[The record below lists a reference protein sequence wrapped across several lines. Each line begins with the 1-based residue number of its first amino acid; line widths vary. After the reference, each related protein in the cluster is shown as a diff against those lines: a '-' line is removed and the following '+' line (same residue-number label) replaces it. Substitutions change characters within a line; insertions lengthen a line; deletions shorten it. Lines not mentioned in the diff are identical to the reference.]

1 MTVIL
6 IKMDSRVIRRYNAYY
21 HGWCLAF
28 GEHEATYDENKDIN
42 WLLGEDRV
50 GLALA
55 TRLRRLLFRE
65 LLGQHDKIPE
75 LTLADDAVKFKS
87 VAYSL
92 SDESVQVGMQYF
104 KKFLLDGDDFHMF
117 LTSHFCYPA
126 GTRIVTFAKKK
137 PLGIMYKEMQPMK
150 LNIE

>member
-1 MTVIL
+1 
-6 IKMDSRVIRRYNAYY
+6 MDSRVIRRYNAYY

-28 GEHEATYDENKDIN
+28 GEHEATYDESKEIN
-42 WLLGEDRV
+42 WLFGEDRV

-55 TRLRRLLFRE
+55 PRLRKLLFRE
-65 LLGQHDKIPE
+65 LLGQHDRIPE

-87 VAYSL
+87 VAYPF
-92 SDESVQVGMQYF
+92 SDESVIVGMQSF
-104 KKFLLDGDDFHMF
+104 KKFLLGGDDFHMF
-117 LTSHFCYPA
+117 LSSHFCYPP

-150 LNIE
+150 LNLE